1 MLQMLLR
8 YVCCDDSSVVV
19 KEEALENVIAFCNPS
34 FFVTHSAAWH
44 TLAFRAASLE
54 FDGGLMGS
62 V

>member
-1 MLQMLLR
+1 MPLS
-8 YVCCDDSSVVV
+8 YVYFDDINAVV